1 MVELKLLLPAHQ
13 EHADISA
20 RQVLIGPLTTLLH
33 FYLIRLSNRRSYGQT
48 ELLEKLL
55 LCSLKKKKEEKKG
68 DTAFFISSPFFYH

>member
-48 ELLEKLL
+48 ELFEKLFPPTL
-55 LCSLKKKKEEKKG
+55 VNLAELTVRVGAVLCFRE
-68 DTAFFISSPFFYH
+68 I

>member
-48 ELLEKLL
+48 ELFEKL
-55 LCSLKKKKEEKKG
+55 SPNISQFGRADHKG
-68 DTAFFISSPFFYH
+68 RGCLMLQRNLIY